1 MRVELAAIRLR
12 ASLVASKYVC
22 ICFRPVRTD
31 RPFIF
36 FIQVAEIS
44 RFVITS

>member
-31 RPFIF
+31 RL

-44 RFVITS
+44 RFAITS

>member
-22 ICFRPVRTD
+22 ICFRPVRATGLS
-31 RPFIF
+31 F

-44 RFVITS
+44 RFAFAS

>member
-12 ASLVASKYVC
+12 ASLVASKYVFA
-22 ICFRPVRTD
+22 CFGPVVRTG
-31 RPFIF
+31 PSF

-44 RFVITS
+44 RFAIAS

>member
-12 ASLVASKYVC
+12 ASLVASEYVC
-22 ICFRPVRTD
+22 ICSGLFARTGLL
-31 RPFIF
+31 F

-44 RFVITS
+44 RFAIAS